1 MTNHTDQPDASATT
15 PMARDDLVEVTVPV
29 PAAHLASFFQTV
41 GAWYE
46 EEAVD
51 DAGRGRMTI
60 G

>member
-1 MTNHTDQPDASATT
+1 MTSHTDQPEASATA

-29 PAAHLASFFQTV
+29 PAAHLASFYQTV

-46 EEAVD
+46 ED
-51 DAGRGRMTI
+51 GDQDAGRGRMRV

>member
-1 MTNHTDQPDASATT
+1 MSNHTDQPDASAAT

-29 PAAHLASFFQTV
+29 PAAHLASFYQTV
-41 GAWYE
+41 AAWYLD
-46 EEAVD
+46 EAHD